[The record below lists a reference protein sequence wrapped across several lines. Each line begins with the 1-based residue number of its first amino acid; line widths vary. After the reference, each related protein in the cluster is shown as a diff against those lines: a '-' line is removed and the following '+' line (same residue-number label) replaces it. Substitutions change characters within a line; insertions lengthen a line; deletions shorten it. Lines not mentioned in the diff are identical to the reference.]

1 MLSLLKLFNI
11 VSYMKPTK
19 LIPLGLSIVSGTG
32 LGLSVYNTIKNNERA
47 KQAEEDAAL
56 AKERQLELQKQQAET
71 QRRFEESQRQLEESQ
86 NRNHDLYLKNL
97 EEVKKG
103 QRDILEDVH
112 DNAAKCSSRANKFIE
127 NFSLSSFYDRFFENV
142 KELYSYVFSLSLE
155 YQLAFFNLFTS
166 VLFLGLLSSTALNLY
181 SQFLID
187 KFRLQERYPKLYRVL
202 EFRKKVQRVYLY
214 YNALVAIYFIFM
226 QIFINLMVLI

>member
-1 MLSLLKLFNI
+1 M
-11 VSYMKPTK
+11 
-19 LIPLGLSIVSGTG
+19 GLV
-32 LGLSVYNTIKNNERA
+32 R
-47 KQAEEDAAL
+47 
-56 AKERQLELQKQQAET
+56 
-71 QRRFEESQRQLEESQ
+71 
-86 NRNHDLYLKNL
+86 
-97 EEVKKG
+97 KG
-103 QRDILEDVH
+103 
-112 DNAAKCSSRANKFIE
+112 SSKFSKFIE
-127 NFSLSSFYDRFFENV
+127 NFSFTSFYDRFFENV

-187 KFRLQERYPKLYRVL
+187 KFRLQERYPPPPLRGGHRVL

>member
-1 MLSLLKLFNI
+1 M
-11 VSYMKPTK
+11 
-19 LIPLGLSIVSGTG
+19 GLV
-32 LGLSVYNTIKNNERA
+32 R
-47 KQAEEDAAL
+47 
-56 AKERQLELQKQQAET
+56 
-71 QRRFEESQRQLEESQ
+71 
-86 NRNHDLYLKNL
+86 
-97 EEVKKG
+97 KG
-103 QRDILEDVH
+103 
-112 DNAAKCSSRANKFIE
+112 SSKFSKFIE
-127 NFSLSSFYDRFFENV
+127 NFSFTSFYDRFFENV

-214 YNALVAIYFIFM
+214 YNALVAIYFILM
-226 QIFINLMVLI
+226 QISLNLIVLLY

>member
-1 MLSLLKLFNI
+1 M
-11 VSYMKPTK
+11 
-19 LIPLGLSIVSGTG
+19 GLV
-32 LGLSVYNTIKNNERA
+32 R
-47 KQAEEDAAL
+47 
-56 AKERQLELQKQQAET
+56 
-71 QRRFEESQRQLEESQ
+71 
-86 NRNHDLYLKNL
+86 
-97 EEVKKG
+97 KG
-103 QRDILEDVH
+103 
-112 DNAAKCSSRANKFIE
+112 SSKFSKFIE

>member
-1 MLSLLKLFNI
+1 MPTNKELKKLKKLQLLDPEALRGGEQEEARK
-11 VSYMKPTK
+11 K
-19 LIPLGLSIVSGTG
+19 
-32 LGLSVYNTIKNNERA
+32 
-47 KQAEEDAAL
+47 AEE
-56 AKERQLELQKQQAET
+56 EQRLQH
-71 QRRFEESQRQLEESQ
+71 EEQMREIA
-86 NRNHDLYLKNL
+86 
-97 EEVKKG
+97 EVKKSTEELRKSEPPFRG
-103 QRDILEDVH
+103 GEVVR
-112 DNAAKCSSRANKFIE
+112 KGSSKFSKFIE
-127 NFSLSSFYDRFFENV
+127 NFSFTSFYDRFFENV

-214 YNALVAIYFIFM
+214 YNALVAIYFILM
-226 QIFINLMVLI
+226 QISLNLIVLLY

>member
-1 MLSLLKLFNI
+1 M
-11 VSYMKPTK
+11 
-19 LIPLGLSIVSGTG
+19 GLVRKGSS
-32 LGLSVYNTIKNNERA
+32 K
-47 KQAEEDAAL
+47 
-56 AKERQLELQKQQAET
+56 
-71 QRRFEESQRQLEESQ
+71 FSQ
-86 NRNHDLYLKNL
+86 
-97 EEVKKG
+97 
-103 QRDILEDVH
+103 
-112 DNAAKCSSRANKFIE
+112 FIE
-127 NFSLSSFYDRFFENV
+127 NFSFTSFYDRFFENV

-214 YNALVAIYFIFM
+214 YNALVAIYFILM
-226 QIFINLMVLI
+226 QISLNLIVLLY

>member
-1 MLSLLKLFNI
+1 M
-11 VSYMKPTK
+11 
-19 LIPLGLSIVSGTG
+19 GLV
-32 LGLSVYNTIKNNERA
+32 R
-47 KQAEEDAAL
+47 
-56 AKERQLELQKQQAET
+56 
-71 QRRFEESQRQLEESQ
+71 
-86 NRNHDLYLKNL
+86 
-97 EEVKKG
+97 KG
-103 QRDILEDVH
+103 
-112 DNAAKCSSRANKFIE
+112 SSKFSKFIE
-127 NFSLSSFYDRFFENV
+127 NFSFTSFYDRFFENV